1 LSNAAREA
9 REFGIP
15 EEIIAKIEGRKDDR
29 FEVWAENWATLEAF
43 LFVSTQWRVVNRGG
57 GLEPMLTY
65 WIGLDYAAAA
75 AGLAGAGIET
85 TPEIWNGL
93 RVMESAARNV
103 LNGNLDT
110 D

>member
-1 LSNAAREA
+1 
-9 REFGIP
+9 
-15 EEIIAKIEGRKDDR
+15 
-29 FEVWAENWATLEAF
+29 
-43 LFVSTQWRVVNRGG
+43 
-57 GLEPMLTY
+57 MTY

-85 TPEIWNGL
+85 TPEIWSGL

-103 LNGNLDT
+103 LNGNLDA